1 MSWHEVYNYRKV
13 YKSSRT
19 YVRFMVQMSANGDL
33 LTEQQLNAL
42 LILQDGEW
50 HDRRDIHSKLRFK
63 KYNYSI
69 ISERIIKPLEEIGLI
84 EQEERPGTKKKFVR
98 IRIDLDDQGLQEL
111 HSLIMFS
118 ANELD
123 IKYMKK
129 DKERADF
136 FRAVV
141 LKSDKKL
148 GELEKLEE
156 ERRQRSKEEFWR
168 NKESSIPYSESWPK
182 LIAMA
187 KAIADRFENA
197 LKPLDGIP
205 SRPHQLTFERIIKN
219 IQSTAFL
226 AACDANPELFEKIN
240 RECKRYEWDKYYGI
254 DIDEWDSPTE

>member
-1 MSWHEVYNYRKV
+1 M
-13 YKSSRT
+13 
-19 YVRFMVQMSANGDL
+19 VRMSANSGL

-69 ISERIIKPLEEIGLI
+69 ISERIIKPFEEIGLI
-84 EQEERPGTKKKFVR
+84 EQEERPKTKKKFVR
-98 IRIDLDDQGLQEL
+98 IRTDLGDQGLQEL
-111 HSLIMFS
+111 YSLMMFS
-118 ANELD
+118 ASELVL
-123 IKYMKK
+123 KYRKK

-136 FRAVV
+136 FHAVV
-141 LKSDKKL
+141 SQSDKKL

-187 KAIADRFENA
+187 KAIADHFENA
-197 LKPLDGIP
+197 LKPLNGIP

-219 IQSTAFL
+219 IPNTAFL

-254 DIDEWDSPTE
+254 DIDEWDSPK